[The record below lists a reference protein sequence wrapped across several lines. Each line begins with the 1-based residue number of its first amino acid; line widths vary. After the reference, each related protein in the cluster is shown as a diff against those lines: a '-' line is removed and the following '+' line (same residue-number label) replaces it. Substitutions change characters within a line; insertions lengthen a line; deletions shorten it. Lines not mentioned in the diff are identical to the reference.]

1 MAGKKRDARK
11 GSKAPLEF
19 RNPQLGDA
27 LQTQDMAAVAFALRH
42 GPTVVPLMKP
52 GQRDNPL
59 DVGEVWTYR
68 DATTGDVALLL
79 FSDAAHKPESL
90 PPAVALQSPAALR
103 AFLGAHGT
111 AITTVFFDI
120 AGPNPMQAT
129 PDDVIAALDA

>member
-90 PPAVALQSPAALR
+90 PSAVALQSPAALR